1 MKNMKEIDLAQD
13 RNTQAE
19 VLDQLFGVSKTVD
32 EHLAIHPNASPE
44 LLLRL
49 ANQAAKKIRMF
60 ALLNPGF
67 SPDLLSSVRNLTLT
81 DLIYS
86 SASSK
91 MTPSQISEVFELLD
105 FSKARTILKRPD
117 CPENILMWALDNGTD
132 SDRASISKRKY
143 LHEKVREKLLS
154 FGGPLATVAS
164 KPREMMVNNRGCI
177 FGDFQKHVEINSHL
191 KKDISSTA
199 SNEIQ
204 GIIDDYEYNSRKIFH
219 IDSAP
224 QLLISNINKI
234 ESLIINVKYIGDSYL
249 LIENLPHLKVL
260 ELYDDVKKFTSWGL
274 KWLVCRNLPSLEK
287 VVINCKLRWIEFEGV
302 PELRSA
308 CLNGSKEL
316 AYLAILG
323 KNNLESLDVIGCKHL
338 REVVFSDPEKHERL
352 NVSSKILDVQNKS
365 RDIVKLSSSMTFT
378 EVDKAFEVVNEGFK
392 IAVRNNLLKK
402 MDDGVDLCYGREND
416 PDFRPF
422 SFRVLRPLEPVY
434 TGGTGENYVFEQ
446 LSHDYLNGN
455 YGVWSSMG
463 CHSPEDCL
471 KQSLQTIIG
480 FTVGVKSPAKLFDFF
495 VNLVS
500 REKDGVI

>member
-19 VLDQLFGVSKTVD
+19 VLDQIFGISKTVD

-49 ANQAAKKIRMF
+49 ANQTNKKIRMF

-117 CPENILMWALDNGTD
+117 CPENILLWALDKGTD

-143 LHEKVREKLLS
+143 LHEKIREKLLG
-154 FGGPLATVAS
+154 FGGQIATAAS
-164 KPREMMVNNRGCI
+164 KPREMMINHRGRI
-177 FGDFQKHVEINSHL
+177 FGDFQKHTEINTYL
-191 KKDISSTA
+191 DVDIA
-199 SNEIQ
+199 SAVPDEIQ
-204 GIIDDYEYNSRKIFH
+204 KIFGKYEYCSRKFFC
-219 IDSAP
+219 IDPAP
-224 QLLISNINKI
+224 EIRLSNINEI
-234 ESLIINVKYIGDSYL
+234 ESLRINVKYIDDSYF
-249 LIENLPHLKVL
+249 LIEDLPHLKVL
-260 ELYDDVKKFTSWGL
+260 ELHDDVTNFTSWGL

-287 VVINCKLRWIEFEGV
+287 VIINCKVRWLEFEGV

-316 AYLAILG
+316 AYLSILG
-323 KNNLESLDVIGCKHL
+323 KNHLEDLDIIGCKHL
-338 REVVFSDPEKHERL
+338 REVVFSDPEKHEQL

-365 RDIVKLSSSMTFT
+365 RDVVRLSNSMTFT
-378 EVDKAFEVVNEGFK
+378 EVDKAFEIVNEGFK
-392 IAVRNNLLKK
+392 LAVRKNLLKN
-402 MDDGVDLCYGREND
+402 MDDGLNLCYGREND

-422 SFRVLRPLEPVY
+422 SFLVLRPLEPVY
-434 TGGTGENYVFEQ
+434 TGGTGESYVFEQ
-446 LSHDYLNGN
+446 LSHDYLNGK

-471 KQSLQTIIG
+471 KQSLETIIEL
-480 FTVGVKSPAKLFDFF
+480 TVGFKSPAKLFDFF